1 MNDYTSKLGT
11 ETRDGFIRHLKT
23 ETGLRCPVKLDFNS
37 ERVNDLYFPL
47 RKKGNLVFVL
57 PGGREMVRL

>member
-1 MNDYTSKLGT
+1 MNDCTSRLGT

-37 ERVNDLYFPL
+37 ERVNDLYSPL
-47 RKKGNLVFVL
+47 RKKGNLVFAL
-57 PGGREMVRL
+57 PGGSEMVRL